1 MLSYLPKSL
10 QLVQDERTLEYNRLM
25 KRLERALIEN

>member
-10 QLVQDERTLEYNRLM
+10 QLVQDERAFEYNRLM